1 MMGGNQKTRHGL
13 GEIQSIVSIHA
24 IYAQK
29 NQKEFKPDLVAKV
42 RGSISLFCHKK
53 RLLSAMITDNSLDNL
68 GMVGFAIT
76 LPTLPLT
83 TLTHATLA

>member
-1 MMGGNQKTRHGL
+1 MMGGNQKTRRGL

-53 RLLSAMITDNSLDNL
+53 RLLSAMITDDSLDNFCTRAWVL
-68 GMVGFAIT
+68 GEWWVS
-76 LPTLPLT
+76 LSLYPPYL
-83 TLTHATLA
+83 